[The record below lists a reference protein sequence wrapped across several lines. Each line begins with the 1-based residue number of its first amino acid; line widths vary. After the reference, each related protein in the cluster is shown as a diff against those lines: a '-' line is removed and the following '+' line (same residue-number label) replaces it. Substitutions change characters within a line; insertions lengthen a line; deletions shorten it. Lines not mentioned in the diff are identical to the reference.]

1 MKKLLGILVLGLLWC
16 NAGNAGNAGPADINE
31 PGQDEKCA
39 KKSIKK
45 IFKKEVLKKVSEG
58 KVMFFYFSCDPIGKY
73 DEWAYNH
80 LSWDYYPE
88 LDLQD
93 LHDTSYGECMKNAD
107 IYTKQDCF
115 LYSIDDV
122 IVWGKDAAFVRK
134 LEKEV
139 YKKIAILKKEIEAKE
154 KQAMEEAKALYGD
167 VEDNNKTPISPESIS
182 EWDYTCDKEDFKKY
196 VATVEGCIGIK
207 ALGKIDKSKKKLV
220 VFLHGDYKG
229 TKPHDPKRYSGFSK
243 VIKDQ
248 KENINFFFIA
258 RPGHQF
264 PGRKRSAGKW
274 KNYESINQNPD
285 RVVWKKGWGS
295 IKLISQTIYR
305 LKEFYQPEQL
315 IAIGMSGGAQDISV
329 MSGKVPGLIDVGI
342 LGGCDCFTTSRP
354 FWIPREFIKTIPRD
368 MPIIMISGEKDDYI
382 ERAKNYHSI
391 AKREGLNVE
400 LHIVKGGHDAK
411 VTLLGKPGKDIVK
424 TVLQ

>member
-1 MKKLLGILVLGLLWC
+1 MKKILLILITGLLWC
-16 NAGNAGNAGPADINE
+16 SVGNAGINE
-31 PGQDEKCA
+31 PGTDQQCFDLFEK
-39 KKSIKK
+39 KKV
-45 IFKKEVLKKVSEG
+45 FKKEFLPVVNKDQHIFIV
-58 KVMFFYFSCDPIGKY
+58 YTSCRGDYK
-73 DEWAYNH
+73 DWEWGWTGGMVVDSTHEDAYNKC
-80 LSWDYYPE
+80 LSSIN
-88 LDLQD
+88 L
-93 LHDTSYGECMKNAD
+93 KNEEA
-107 IYTKQDCF
+107 KKEKKKFPDCF
-115 LYSIDDV
+115 LYAIDDQ
-122 IVWGKDAAFVRK
+122 IVWGQDIDVVKKIEKDAKAK
-134 LEKEV
+134 SGSMLAQKNEEK
-139 YKKIAILKKEIEAKE
+139 K
-154 KQAMEEAKALYGD
+154 
-167 VEDNNKTPISPESIS
+167 PISPESIS

-368 MPIIMISGEKDDYI
+368 MPIIMISGEKDDYL
-382 ERAKNYHSI
+382 ERAKNYYAI

-400 LHIVKGGHDAK
+400 LHIVKGGHDARK
-411 VTLLGKPGKDIVK
+411 TLIAYGKDIIREALK
-424 TVLQ
+424 

>member
-1 MKKLLGILVLGLLWC
+1 MKKLLGILALCLLWY
-16 NAGNAGNAGPADINE
+16 NVGIAE
-31 PGQDEKCA
+31 EFTDEK
-39 KKSIKK
+39 
-45 IFKKEVLKKVSEG
+45 
-58 KVMFFYFSCDPIGKY
+58 Y
-73 DEWAYNH
+73 
-80 LSWDYYPE
+80 
-88 LDLQD
+88 
-93 LHDTSYGECMKNAD
+93 
-107 IYTKQDCF
+107 
-115 LYSIDDV
+115 
-122 IVWGKDAAFVRK
+122 K
-134 LEKEV
+134 L
-139 YKKIAILKKEIEAKE
+139 
-154 KQAMEEAKALYGD
+154 
-167 VEDNNKTPISPESIS
+167 PISPESIS

-295 IKLISQTIYR
+295 IKLITQTIYR
-305 LKEFYQPEQL
+305 LKEFYQPEKV
-315 IAIGMSGGAQDISV
+315 IVIGFSGGAQDVSV
-329 MSGKVPGLIDVGI
+329 MSGKIPGLIDVGI
-342 LGGCDCFTTSRP
+342 LGGCDCFVNPRG
-354 FWIPREFIKTIPRD
+354 FWTPREFIKTIPRD

-382 ERAKNYHSI
+382 ERAKNYHAI

-411 VTLLGKPGKDIVK
+411 MTLISQGKDIIK
-424 TVLQ
+424 AALQ